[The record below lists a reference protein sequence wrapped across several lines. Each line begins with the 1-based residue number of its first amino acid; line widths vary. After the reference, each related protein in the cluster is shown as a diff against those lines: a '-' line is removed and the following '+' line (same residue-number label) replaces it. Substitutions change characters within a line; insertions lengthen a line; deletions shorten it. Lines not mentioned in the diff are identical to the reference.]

1 MAANHELPLQGCAGI
16 VTGGARGIGR
26 AIAAC
31 LLERG
36 AQVAIFDAQLEG
48 EAVEG
53 APAYRVDVRDPAA
66 VREGIARAHDAL
78 GKLTFLVNN
87 AGIRHYAPLLEY
99 TEQQWRDTIDVDLS
113 GAFFCA
119 QAVVPRLLD
128 NGGGRIVN
136 IGSIVG
142 RIGTANRV
150 AYCSAKAGIEGL
162 TRALAIELGSREITA
177 NTVAPGVTETELMQR
192 YFGDEV
198 ATRRI
203 LDGTPMGR
211 WGQPPDVAHA
221 VAFLVGP
228 DAAYI
233 NGTTLYVDGGWAAG
247 KDI

>member
-1 MAANHELPLQGCAGI
+1 MAASHPLPLQGRAGI
-16 VTGGARGIGR
+16 VTGGAQGIGR
-26 AIAAC
+26 GIADC

-36 AQVAIFDAQLEG
+36 AQVAIFDTQPAG
-48 EAVEG
+48 EAAES
-53 APAYRVDVRDPAA
+53 ALAYQVDVRDPAA
-66 VREGIARAHDAL
+66 VRDGVARAHDAF
-78 GKLTFLVNN
+78 GKLSFLVNN

-99 TEQQWRDTIDVDLS
+99 TEEQWRDTIDVDLS

-119 QAVVPRLLD
+119 QAVVPRLLE

-142 RIGTANRV
+142 RIATANRV

-162 TRALAIELGSREITA
+162 TRALAMELGPREITA
-177 NTVAPGVTETELMQR
+177 NTVAPGVTETELIQR
-192 YFGDEV
+192 YFGDEA

-203 LDGTPMGR
+203 LEGTPMGR
-211 WGQPPDVAHA
+211 WGQPPDVARA

-228 DAAYI
+228 DADYV

-247 KDI
+247 KDV

>member
-1 MAANHELPLQGCAGI
+1 MAAGNEPSLRGCAGI

-26 AIAAC
+26 AIVTC

-36 AQVAIFDAQLEG
+36 AQVAIFDAQPDG
-48 EAVEG
+48 EAAG
-53 APAYRVDVRDPAA
+53 DAPAYKLDVRDRTA
-66 VREGIARAHDAL
+66 VREGVARAHEAL

-87 AGIRHYAPLLEY
+87 AGIRHYAPMLEH
-99 TEQQWRDTIDVDLS
+99 TEQQWRDTIDVDLT
-113 GAFFCA
+113 GTFLCA
-119 QAVVPRLLD
+119 QAVVPRFLD
-128 NGGGRIVN
+128 DGGGRIVN

-162 TRALAIELGSREITA
+162 TRALAIELGPHDITA
-177 NTVAPGVTETELMQR
+177 NTVAPGVTETELTQR

-211 WGQPPDVAHA
+211 WGQPPDVARA

-228 DAAYI
+228 DAAYV